1 MCNFRRFGC
10 QITKVALL
18 WCLSA
23 GVSLAASVIVVKGVE
38 GELAENIRLLITQP
52 PVDDNERK
60 FRRYIDALPAQ
71 AISAMSAFGYY
82 AAEARVSVDEVL
94 ESSTKS
100 AASNTLDTLKSK
112 VGKKPDESVEPASE
126 RLVKRITI
134 NVTPNDPVRITSL
147 KLQVEPDNEHATD
160 FDETE
165 VDARKSLATGKVF
178 VSADYESVKSSLLD
192 TAQQLGYFDF
202 QFTSTQV
209 KVSRRNHSAAIVLT
223 AISGP
228 RYTFGD
234 SIFKQRTFSEAFME
248 SWMPFVEGD
257 PYHAEKI
264 GELTDSLQG
273 SGYFSSVR
281 VRPIVDPR
289 YGKQVPVSVDLT
301 QNDRN
306 KVAVGVG
313 FSTDTDFRTKL
324 TWGKPLLNSH
334 GHSAEVG
341 TQLSSDQQSASFEYR
356 IPRSKDPLFNYWGL
370 EFGFKNDREADFD
383 TSLSTLN
390 FQRVRRTKRDWT
402 ESLFVR
408 WERETF
414 DITDDEQ
421 TTNLVL
427 PGFSYSRSRS
437 EGAPFAT
444 RGQSVNFRMMAG
456 SRDLLST
463 INFFKAVGRFRY
475 LRAISARNTFIGTL
489 QLGAYTTD
497 DFDRVP
503 TTQRFF
509 AGGDRTVRGYSF
521 RDISPLDEDDEA
533 VGGRYLEVYNL
544 EYSYRFA
551 DLWSAAVFADT
562 GRAFDDFDERY
573 RVGAGFGVRWQSPV
587 GAFRIDIA
595 QPINDDDVDGFRVH
609 LSLGPDF

>member
-1 MCNFRRFGC
+1 MTNFRW
-10 QITKVALL
+10 INSLL
-18 WCLSA
+18 IKATLVWCVSV
-23 GVSLAASVIVVKGVE
+23 GVSFAASIVVIKGVE
-38 GELAENIRLLITQP
+38 GELAENIRLLVAQP
-52 PVDDNERK
+52 PDGDNERR
-60 FRRYIDALPAQ
+60 FRSYINDLPEQ

-82 AAEARVSVDEVL
+82 AAQASIDVDQVL

-100 AASNTLDTLKSK
+100 SASNTVESIKNK
-112 VGKKPDESVEPASE
+112 VRKNKDEDGEPASE
-126 RLVKRITI
+126 RMVTRVTI
-134 NVTPNDPVRITSL
+134 NVVPNDPVRIISFE
-147 KLQVEPDNEHATD
+147 LQVEPDSEHATD

-165 VDARKSLATGKVF
+165 SAAREILATGNVF
-178 VSADYESVKSSLLD
+178 VSSEYESAKSSFLD

-209 KVSRRNHSAAIVLT
+209 KVSRRNNSATIVLT
-223 AISGP
+223 AITGP
-228 RYTFGD
+228 RYTFGQ
-234 SIFKQRTFSEAFME
+234 SIFQQQTFSEAFMA
-248 SWMPFVEGD
+248 SWMPFAEGD
-257 PYHAEKI
+257 PYQAEKI

-281 VRPIVDPR
+281 VRPVIDPR
-289 YGKQVPVSVDLT
+289 YGNTVPVSVDLT
-301 QNDRN
+301 QSDRN

-334 GHSAEVG
+334 GHSAEIG
-341 TQLSSDQQSASFEYR
+341 TQLSADQQSASFEYR
-356 IPRSKDPLFNYWGL
+356 IPRNKDPLFNYWGI
-370 EFGFKNDREADFD
+370 EFGLKNDTEADFD
-383 TSLSTLN
+383 TFISTLN
-390 FQRVRRTKRDWT
+390 FQRVKRTKRGWT
-402 ESLFVR
+402 EALFIR

-414 DITDDEQ
+414 DVSDEEQ
-421 TTNLVL
+421 TTDLVL

-437 EGAPFAT
+437 EGTPFAT
-444 RGQSVNFRMMAG
+444 RGQSVSFRLVAG
-456 SRDLLST
+456 SRDVLST
-463 INFFKAVGRFRY
+463 INFLKAAGRFRF
-475 LRAISARNTFIGTL
+475 LRAISPRNTLIGTV

-521 RDISPLDEDDEA
+521 RDISPFDDEGEA

-544 EYSYRFA
+544 EYNYRFA
-551 DLWSAAVFADT
+551 DLWSAALFTDT

-573 RVGAGFGVRWQSPV
+573 RLSAGVGVRWQSPV

-595 QPINDDDVDGFRVH
+595 HPIDDDDVDGFRVH